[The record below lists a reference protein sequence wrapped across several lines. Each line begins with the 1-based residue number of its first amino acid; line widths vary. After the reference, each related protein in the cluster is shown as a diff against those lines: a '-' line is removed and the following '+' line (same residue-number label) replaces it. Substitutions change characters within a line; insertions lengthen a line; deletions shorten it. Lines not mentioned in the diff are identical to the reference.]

1 MFGSINRPGMGPY
14 PHRVVLAPR
23 TLGWG
28 FHTVGGGTDQGDH
41 RFRPRFVGV
50 VDVWKIS
57 DQGMGYYPPRVAL
70 ALRISDWGFDTM
82 GAGIDSGDHR
92 FRPRFVGVV
101 DVWKNLRSGD
111 GFLSS
116 PGVTGFTNPRLGF
129 PHRGGRCRPG
139 RPPFSTPVCRRCK
152 CMEGSMILGFEFILP
167 GWRWPYK
174 PLKGPWLPVLLEEED
189 GCSELLIRCANTV
202 A

>member
-1 MFGSINRPGMGPY
+1 MCGNSCNLGMGTYPAQVRWNSTSPSQSAIGQWDWEFPHRAGRYRPGGSPFSSSVCWC
-14 PHRVVLAPR
+14 RRCVQVLMIQ
-23 TLGWG
+23 GWG
-28 FHTVGGGTDQGDH
+28 L
-41 RFRPRFVGV
+41 
-50 VDVWKIS
+50 
-57 DQGMGYYPPRVAL
+57 ML
-70 ALRISDWGFDTM
+70 
-82 GAGIDSGDHR
+82 
-92 FRPRFVGVV
+92 
-101 DVWKNLRSGD
+101 
-111 GFLSS
+111 
-116 PGVTGFTNPRLGF
+116 PGWRWFYEPQVGF

-189 GCSELLIRCANTV
+189 GCSELLIRCANTCLLYTSPSPRDLSTSRMPSS